1 MIDRFISG
9 FISGFEFLFKAFC
22 AVAMVWIAAM
32 PVVSI
37 LAYGA
42 SGWWMLSYILIV
54 PVFCG
59 IFNMLDILC

>member
-1 MIDRFISG
+1 MFERFLFG
-9 FISGFEFLFKAFC
+9 FISGFVFLFKAFC
-22 AVAMVWIAAM
+22 VVAMVWIAAM

-37 LAYGA
+37 LVYGA

-59 IFNMLDILC
+59 IFNMLDIF